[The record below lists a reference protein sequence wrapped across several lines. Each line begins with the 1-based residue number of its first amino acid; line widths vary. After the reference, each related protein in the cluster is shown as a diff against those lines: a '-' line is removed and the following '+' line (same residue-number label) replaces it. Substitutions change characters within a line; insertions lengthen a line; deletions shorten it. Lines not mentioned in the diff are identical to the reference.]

1 MPPTHI
7 SGTSRALYRVFVA
20 PNLRATTSIPLLYVP
35 AFAASHSSPS
45 QTPSLVSRTSI
56 RTKKYTKDTRR
67 HALSDYYVIDT
78 AIEADLVNL
87 VDESGKFHDNV
98 LLNDALSSLNKVTH
112 HLVQM
117 TPGKVDEFG
126 RADPANLP
134 TCRIISKMH
143 LRAQHQRKLDT
154 LRRQAKGQTTGPAPK
169 SLELNW
175 AIAGGDLKHRLQRLK
190 EFLKEGRK
198 VEVLLGPKKR
208 GRKATT
214 EEANGV
220 MRAVRDA
227 VAECKGTGEVKS
239 EGVVGG
245 VMTIVFE
252 GRKIEENRDEIK
264 QTIQQ
269 LRDEKEAHE

>member
-1 MPPTHI
+1 MHPPHI
-7 SGTSRALYRVFVA
+7 SGTSRALYRVFIA
-20 PNLRATTSIPLLYVP
+20 PSLRATTPIPLLYAP
-35 AFAASHSSPS
+35 AFAASHSTPS
-45 QTPSLVSRTSI
+45 QTPSLASRTCI
-56 RTKKYTKDTRR
+56 RTKKYTRDTRR
-67 HALSDYYVIDT
+67 HALSDHYVIDA
-78 AIEADLVNL
+78 AIQADLINL
-87 VDESGKFHDNV
+87 VDDAGRYHNHIP
-98 LLNDALSSLNKVTH
+98 LNEALSSFNKVTH

-134 TCRIISKMH
+134 ICRVMSKMD
-143 LRAQHQRKLDT
+143 LRAQHQRKLDI

-175 AIAGGDLKHRLQRLK
+175 AIAGGDLKHRLERLK

-208 GRKATT
+208 GRKATAD
-214 EEANGV
+214 EADGV

-227 VAECKGTGEVKS
+227 VADCKGTGEVKS
-239 EGVVGG
+239 EGTVGG

-252 GRKIEENRDEIK
+252 GRKIEEKSDETK
-264 QTIQQ
+264 ADAEPA
-269 LRDEKEAHE
+269 RG